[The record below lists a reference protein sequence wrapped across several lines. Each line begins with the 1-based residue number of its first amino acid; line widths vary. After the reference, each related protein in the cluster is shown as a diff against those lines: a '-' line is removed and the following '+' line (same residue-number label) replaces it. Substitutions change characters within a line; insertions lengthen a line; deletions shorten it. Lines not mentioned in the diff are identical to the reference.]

1 MVKFKDFFE
10 KISPRKVFEQISPV
24 LINPTSSGIHIGL
37 SKRFLIFQLLEK
49 LTRRI
54 EDDPYL
60 NFVSILKNYKVLG
73 SIITGNLHELHRD
86 RNTLY
91 FKNFFIDRDLYKLVK
106 TDLEWVYDNYEELRE
121 SLRLTVTKRG
131 IIVYDN
137 HQQNQFNVLLLTIHS
152 GTWIRRDI
160 EDKLA
165 ITREKRLLDE
175 DIDTHKMYGPLVLD
189 KGGIWIDNKASRFAC
204 DYNRGPDRRIY
215 ANKSERWIKQVWKEE
230 LSIAQRN
237 WLNEGYEEF
246 YFTLDK
252 LIDAYRF
259 NIIFDGHS
267 MKDAPG
273 RPQLSFGTKY
283 IPTFY
288 MPIVRSMQRKLNT
301 LGYNPVSLNVPYAG
315 GFILQWLSQ
324 KYPAAFTLSMEVNKL
339 LYMTKNR
346 KKTKENLLGKMSSNI
361 SAIFDIDDE
370 DALQSGFT
378 LNLKTTSKINTP

>member
-1 MVKFKDFFE
+1 MVKFNDFFE
-10 KISPRKVFEQISPV
+10 RITPRKVFEQISPI
-24 LINPTSSGIHIGL
+24 LINPTSSGIQINL
-37 SKRFLIFQLLEK
+37 SRRFLIFQLLEK

-60 NFVSILKNYKVLG
+60 NFISILKNYKVLG
-73 SIITGNLHELHRD
+73 NIITGNLHELHRD

-91 FKNFFIDRDLYKLVK
+91 FKNFFIDRELYKFVK
-106 TDLEWVYDNYEELRE
+106 ADLEWVYDNYEELRE
-121 SLRLTVTKRG
+121 SLKLTITKRG

-160 EDKLA
+160 EDNLA
-165 ITREKRLLDE
+165 ISREKRLLDE
-175 DIDTHKMYGPLVLD
+175 DIDTDKIYGPLVLD

-215 ANKSERWIKQVWKEE
+215 ANKSECWIKEVWKEG
-230 LSIAQRN
+230 LSMAQKN
-237 WLNEGYEEF
+237 WLIEGYEEF

-252 LIDAYRF
+252 LIDAYKF

-273 RPQLSFGTKY
+273 RPLISFGTKY
-283 IPTFY
+283 IPSFY
-288 MPIVRSMQRKLNT
+288 MPIVRSMQRKMNV
-301 LGYNPVSLNVPYAG
+301 LGYNPVSLNVPYSG

-339 LYMTKNR
+339 LYMTKNW
-346 KKTKENLLGKMSSNI
+346 KSTKVKMLNSVSKNI
-361 SAIFDIDDE
+361 SFIFDIQDD
-370 DALQSGFT
+370 DALQPGQK
-378 LNLKTTSKINTP
+378 LNLKATSKINNP